1 VADRWDVAAVLV
13 DASRRALYDF
23 VRRRDRPVGRDEAA
37 EATGMSRGLA
47 AFHLDKLVG
56 AGLLAARYET
66 PPGQPRGRGRAP
78 KVYQAVGDGLD
89 VTVPARRYR
98 LIAEILADAVAS
110 EPAHADDAAM
120 RVAHRRGRDLGGEL
134 REAGADLMGAL
145 ADLGFEPQATGDRVL
160 LHNCP
165 FHALASR
172 QTALVCGLNHRFVA
186 GLVAGLQAGQVDTH
200 LIPRPGACCVELR
213 TG

>member
-23 VRRRDRPVGRDEAA
+23 VRRRDRPVGREEAA
-37 EATGMSRGLA
+37 EAIGMSRGLA
-47 AFHLDKLVG
+47 AFHLDKLVE

-89 VTVPARRYR
+89 VTIPARRYG
-98 LIAEILADAVAS
+98 LMAEILADAVATD
-110 EPAHADDAAM
+110 PARADEAAM
-120 RVAHRRGRDLGGEL
+120 RAAHRRGRDLGCEL
-134 REAGADLMGAL
+134 REAGADLIRAL

-165 FHALASR
+165 FHALANR

-186 GLVAGLQAGQVDTH
+186 GLVAGLRASDVDTH
-200 LIPRPGACCVELR
+200 VVPRPGACCVELR